1 MLHQCFLFEF
11 TLQII
16 HGLARIQK
24 YLQFCL
30 CLCHTRVGT
39 FEVCVPTHVTFRVIM
54 QPGPG
59 QTMLQFLANKS
70 AELAVP
76 QFFGPENCIKRHVEL
91 LSGPSSYLLFR
102 GVAVVFCVAGS
113 N

>member
-1 MLHQCFLFEF
+1 MKKVMLYHCFIV

-16 HGLARIQK
+16 HASVRTQK

-54 QPGPG
+54 QPGPC

-70 AELAVP
+70 AELAV
-76 QFFGPENCIKRHVEL
+76 QL
-91 LSGPSSYLLFR
+91 LSGQKT
-102 GVAVVFCVAGS
+102 VQK
-113 N
+113 